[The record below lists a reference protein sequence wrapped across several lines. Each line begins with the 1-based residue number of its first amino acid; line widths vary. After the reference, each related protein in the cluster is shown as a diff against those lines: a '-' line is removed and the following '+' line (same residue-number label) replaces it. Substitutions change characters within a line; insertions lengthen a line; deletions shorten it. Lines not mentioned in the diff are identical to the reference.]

1 MVNIMKVNLSR
12 YRKNTDR
19 KIDVEIQPFDTW
31 SLDHTLASIIFPALC
46 QLKETK
52 HGIPSEFAY
61 AGGEDYIDQ
70 DSFDFYKETHN
81 EAFEECCKRWD
92 EVLDK
97 MIWSF
102 YQIAFVDYEEL
113 YHHGKIKTDWIKTD
127 ITYKNPITGNVEPTY
142 QLIDKNPEE
151 HWYDHDG
158 HQLHE
163 ERIQEGLELFGKYFR
178 SLWD

>member
-1 MVNIMKVNLSR
+1 MKAKIGKF
-12 YRKNTDR
+12 YKGKPDR
-19 KIDVEIQPFDTW
+19 KININIENFDTW
-31 SLDHTLASIIFPALC
+31 NLDHTLALIILPALI

-52 HGIPSEFAY
+52 HGIPANFAEV
-61 AGGEDYIDQ
+61 GGEDYSDQ

-81 EAFEECCKRWD
+81 ESFNEKVKEWN

-102 YQIAFVDYEEL
+102 QQIALEDYDEQ
-113 YHHGKIKTDWIKTD
+113 YHHGKAEYDWVKTDKQFP
-127 ITYKNPITGNVEPTY
+127 NPISGKIEDTY
-142 QLIDKNPEE
+142 QMVDKNPNE
-151 HWYDHDG
+151 HWYDHVG

-163 ERIQEGLELFGKYFR
+163 QRIQEGLELFGKYYR